1 MRYLLNKIEHNSN
14 GQSTL
19 QLVFPLLIVLIFL
32 AVFAMMI
39 PILSTTRMLA
49 LAAGLIVFILCF
61 ASTEIALY
69 ILIFSMLLSPEF
81 IVGATGGGTLG
92 RGITLRLDDFLL
104 LIIGFSWLA
113 KMSIN
118 KELGLFLK
126 TPLNKPIAYYILIC
140 LVSTLLGALFGRV
153 ELKTGFFFVLKYF
166 EYMIVYFMVV
176 NHLTDKKQARNF
188 MWALIITCAI
198 VSVMAVY
205 QIPSGGRVTAPFE
218 GAEGEPNTLGG
229 YLVFMIA
236 ICIGLLLTA
245 PSFGQGVIYLPLI
258 LLFVI
263 PMIYTQSRSS
273 YLAVIPVLF
282 TFIWLSEKRNWVLV
296 VLLLI
301 IVSLPFTA
309 PEAAKERIKFTFTQ
323 GLNRRDVVE
332 IGGVKLDTSSSARLV
347 SWREAV
353 RDWMQHPFIGYGV
366 TGYRFIDGQYIKVIT
381 ETGLV
386 GLATFF
392 YLIVTIFRRIR
403 KDFADSESRLH
414 RGLSMGFLAGFIGLL
429 FHAIG
434 SNTFIIVRIM
444 EPFWFITAM
453 VIMIPGLEKEEPEM
467 T

>member
-1 MRYLLNKIEHNSN
+1 
-14 GQSTL
+14 
-19 QLVFPLLIVLIFL
+19 
-32 AVFAMMI
+32 
-39 PILSTTRMLA
+39 
-49 LAAGLIVFILCF
+49 
-61 ASTEIALY
+61 
-69 ILIFSMLLSPEF
+69 
-81 IVGATGGGTLG
+81 
-92 RGITLRLDDFLL
+92 
-104 LIIGFSWLA
+104 
-113 KMSIN
+113 MSIN
-118 KELGLFLK
+118 KELGLFLR

-140 LVSTLLGALFGRV
+140 LVSTLLGSLFGRV

-176 NHLTDKKQARNF
+176 NHLTDKKQVRNF
-188 MWALIITCAI
+188 TWALIVTCVI

-218 GAEGEPNTLGG
+218 GAAGEPNTLGG

-273 YLAVIPVLF
+273 YLAVIHVLL
-282 TFIWLSEKRNWVLV
+282 TFIWLSEKRNWILA

-309 PEAAKERIKFTFTQ
+309 PEAAKERINFTFTQ
-323 GLNRRDVVE
+323 GFDRRDVVE

-353 RDWMQHPFIGYGV
+353 RDLMQHPFIGYGV

-381 ETGLV
+381 ETGFV

-392 YLIVTIFRRIR
+392 YLIVTIFRRIHS
-403 KDFADSESRLH
+403 DSESRLH

-429 FHAIG
+429 FHAVG

-453 VIMIPGLEKEEPEM
+453 VIMIPELEQEEPEM